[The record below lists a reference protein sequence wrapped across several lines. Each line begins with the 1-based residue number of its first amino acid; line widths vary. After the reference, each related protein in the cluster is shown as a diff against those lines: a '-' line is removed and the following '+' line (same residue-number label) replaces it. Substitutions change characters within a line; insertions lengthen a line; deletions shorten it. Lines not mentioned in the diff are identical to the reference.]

1 MLLLPFRVNFFPKKE
16 SCPPHL
22 PSCILPLLYERATVH
37 QPQQPV
43 HSLDPPRLPSCVPS
57 LLHRVTRITS
67 LRAASPQ
74 SPVPSYPPPGQQTI
88 NQNCNWSCPESFKSL
103 LSACEAILC
112 LPNFIPWLACAV
124 CAYVGGRTN
133 LVALKIHA
141 RLIAYHDDTVVKI
154 YNSFF
159 DGDAECHTGEEPPA
173 SVGEDISG
181 KIVSSPESIE
191 EKSQFKLPESR
202 ERLGDGIIERIY
214 SFTAYCFFFLSSLFL
229 TCAFTSFTYFAVI
242 KDGSIYVCI
251 IIFFIVSFVALIIR
265 YFVLFN
271 QTNSN
276 YKPWIIKWLS
286 QLKDFLLKKF
296 R

>member
-1 MLLLPFRVNFFPKKE
+1 M
-16 SCPPHL
+16 
-22 PSCILPLLYERATVH
+22 
-37 QPQQPV
+37 
-43 HSLDPPRLPSCVPS
+43 
-57 LLHRVTRITS
+57 
-67 LRAASPQ
+67 
-74 SPVPSYPPPGQQTI
+74 
-88 NQNCNWSCPESFKSL
+88 
-103 LSACEAILC
+103 
-112 LPNFIPWLACAV
+112 
-124 CAYVGGRTN
+124 
-133 LVALKIHA
+133 
-141 RLIAYHDDTVVKI
+141 
-154 YNSFF
+154 
-159 DGDAECHTGEEPPA
+159 
-173 SVGEDISG
+173 GEDISG

>member
-154 YNSFF
+154 HNSFF
-159 DGDAECHTGEEPPA
+159 DGDAECHTGEEPLA

-181 KIVSSPESIE
+181 KRVS
-191 EKSQFKLPESR
+191 
-202 ERLGDGIIERIY
+202 
-214 SFTAYCFFFLSSLFL
+214 L

-251 IIFFIVSFVALIIR
+251 IILFIVSFVALIIR

>member
-1 MLLLPFRVNFFPKKE
+1 MMHFDLKKHGQDFMNMKLSE
-16 SCPPHL
+16 LS
-22 PSCILPLLYERATVH
+22 ERANHVLSSMQIALGFVMAFNTAILAVLIA
-37 QPQQPV
+37 V
-43 HSLDPPRLPSCVPS
+43 
-57 LLHRVTRITS
+57 
-67 LRAASPQ
+67 
-74 SPVPSYPPPGQQTI
+74 GQTI
-88 NQNCNWSCPESFKSL
+88 NQNCSWSCPESFNSL

-141 RLIAYHDDTVVKI
+141 HLIAYHDDTVVKI

-159 DGDAECHTGEEPPA
+159 DGDAECHTGAEPRA
-173 SVGEDISG
+173 SVGEDNSG
-181 KIVSSPESIE
+181 KIASPPESIE

-202 ERLGDGIIERIY
+202 ERLGDGTIERIY
-214 SFTAYCFFFLSSLFL
+214 SFTAYCFFFLCSLFL
-229 TCAFTSFTYFAVI
+229 TCAFTSFTYFVVI
-242 KDGSIYVCI
+242 RGGSIYACI
-251 IIFFIVSFVALIIR
+251 IIFFIVSFVALITT

-271 QTNSN
+271 KTNSN
-276 YKPWIIKWLS
+276 YKPWIVRRLS

>member
-1 MLLLPFRVNFFPKKE
+1 MMHFDLKNHGQDFTNMKLSEL
-16 SCPPHL
+16 S
-22 PSCILPLLYERATVH
+22 ERANHVLSSMQIALGFVMAFNTAILAVLIA
-37 QPQQPV
+37 V
-43 HSLDPPRLPSCVPS
+43 
-57 LLHRVTRITS
+57 
-67 LRAASPQ
+67 
-74 SPVPSYPPPGQQTI
+74 GQTI
-88 NQNCNWSCPESFKSL
+88 NQNCNWSCPESSSNL
-103 LSACEAILC
+103 LNACKAILG

-141 RLIAYHDDTVVKI
+141 RLITYHDDTIVKT

-159 DGDAECHTGEEPPA
+159 DGSADFEP
-173 SVGEDISG
+173 VG
-181 KIVSSPESIE
+181 

-214 SFTAYCFFFLSSLFL
+214 SFTAYCFFFLCSLFL
-229 TCAFTSFTYFAVI
+229 TCAFTSFTYFVVI
-242 KDGSIYVCI
+242 KGGNIYACI
-251 IIFFIVSFVALIIR
+251 IFFFIVSFVALITT

-271 QTNSN
+271 KTNSN
-276 YKPWIIKWLS
+276 YKPWIVRRLS

>member
-1 MLLLPFRVNFFPKKE
+1 MMHFDLKNHGQDFTNMKLSEL
-16 SCPPHL
+16 S
-22 PSCILPLLYERATVH
+22 ERANHVLSALQIALGFVMAFNTAILAVLIA
-37 QPQQPV
+37 V
-43 HSLDPPRLPSCVPS
+43 
-57 LLHRVTRITS
+57 
-67 LRAASPQ
+67 
-74 SPVPSYPPPGQQTI
+74 GQTI

-103 LSACEAILC
+103 LSACEAILG

-133 LVALKIHA
+133 LVALKIHVH
-141 RLIAYHDDTVVKI
+141 LIAYHDDTVVKV

-173 SVGEDISG
+173 SVGEDNSG
-181 KIVSSPESIE
+181 NIVSPPESIE

-214 SFTAYCFFFLSSLFL
+214 SFTAYCFFFLCSLFL
-229 TCAFTSFTYFAVI
+229 TCAFTSFTYFVVI
-242 KDGSIYVCI
+242 KGGSIYVCI
-251 IIFFIVSFVALIIR
+251 IIFFIVSFVALITT

-276 YKPWIIKWLS
+276 YKPWIVRRLS